1 VKRSDRL
8 NEVRHGI
15 EAERHDASQ
24 RLAQKQSS
32 LTFAGNRL
40 QELLQYREDYLR
52 RFQTDAAAGLSGT
65 RVRDYQTFLAR
76 LDQAISQQQTVLA
89 GARAETDFERETLRD
104 VSGQLAAVSGV
115 ADRWSGEERRA
126 EERVDQ
132 QSSDELSQRNF
143 ISPHTEKA
151 S

>member
-1 VKRSDRL
+1 MKRSDRL
-8 NEVRHGI
+8 NEVRRVI
-15 EAERHDASQ
+15 ETERDGVSQ
-24 RLAQKQSS
+24 RLSQKQSS

-52 RFQTDAAAGLSGT
+52 RFQKDASSGLSGT
-65 RVRDYQTFLAR
+65 RVRDYQAFLAK
-76 LDQAISQQQTVLA
+76 LDQAIKQQQSVLA
-89 GARAETDFERETLRD
+89 GARAETDFEREQLRD
-104 VSGQLAAVSGV
+104 VSGHLAAVSGV

-126 EERVDQ
+126 EARLDQ

>member
-8 NEVRHGI
+8 NEVQRVI
-15 EAERHDASQ
+15 ESERRDASQ

-32 LTFAGNRL
+32 LSFASNRL

-52 RFQTDAAAGLSGT
+52 RFQKDAGAGLSGT

-76 LDQAISQQQTVLA
+76 LDQAIRQQQSVLA
-89 GARAETDFERETLRD
+89 SARAETDFEREKLRD
-104 VSGQLAAVSGV
+104 VSSQLAAVNGV
-115 ADRWSGEERRA
+115 ADRWSGEERRT
-126 EERVDQ
+126 EERRDQ
-132 QSSDELSQRNF
+132 QNSDELSQRNF
-143 ISPHTEKA
+143 ARQHTEKA